1 MDVSDNPEREKKD
14 LDWVKRRAREG
25 EKESRE
31 DKKIK

>member
-1 MDVSDNPEREKKD
+1 MDVSDNPEREKG